1 MLLRLDHGQYKST
14 AEAAVDAVRVILQ
27 QCAESKTVKRVIH
40 TASMST
46 ASPLKNGR
54 WGSWSSRAVDLGCG
68 GRGGRVGEEGGET
81 RGRRSG
87 AAAAAL
93 AREVGRPRGGWP
105 RITTARC
112 GSGPARPGARSRR
125 PSGARRS
132 WCAPF
137 KLSVSAHF
145 ISVITKYGVL
155 ENLQFIYSL
164 LSRAPRLLA

>member
-1 MLLRLDHGQYKST
+1 MLLRLDHGQDKST

-125 PSGARRS
+125 PSGA
-132 WCAPF
+132 
-137 KLSVSAHF
+137 
-145 ISVITKYGVL
+145 
-155 ENLQFIYSL
+155 
-164 LSRAPRLLA
+164 